1 MPLTPADMQK
11 GGRPR
16 VRYTRRALI
25 LKISETTGLP
35 RYKIAAALNFMRQ
48 YAYVTL
54 RRGQRPYYPKLGY
67 FTIANRKARFGKNPR
82 TGATITISA
91 QKSIR
96 FEAGLPLK
104 LSL

>member
-48 YAYVTL
+48 YAYITL
-54 RRGQRPYYPKLGY
+54 KRGQRPYYPNLGY
-67 FTIANRKARFGKNPR
+67 FVTVSRHSRVGTNPR
-82 TGATITISA
+82 TGAAIVISA
-91 QKSIR
+91 QKSIS
-96 FEAGLPLK
+96 FKAELPLK